1 VVVAWV
7 AIAAVALSASVFLA
21 LADIDVVQAAV
32 TAFAFAAATFFPA
45 LLLTVW
51 WKRCTWIG
59 AMLALGFGFAAMA
72 GALAFGDALV
82 AGQFTSAAAALI
94 AAAIALIAGM
104 VGSFVGPRPSPA
116 QLAYFEELGDPG
128 GDALYDRALRRA
140 AVSQ

>member
-1 VVVAWV
+1 
-7 AIAAVALSASVFLA
+7 
-21 LADIDVVQAAV
+21 
-32 TAFAFAAATFFPA
+32 

-59 AMLALGFGFAAMA
+59 ASLALGFGFAVMA

-82 AGQFTSAAAALI
+82 AGQFRLTSAAATLI

-128 GDALYDRALRRA
+128 GDALYARALRRA
-140 AVSQ
+140 TAAGQ

>member
-1 VVVAWV
+1 
-7 AIAAVALSASVFLA
+7 
-21 LADIDVVQAAV
+21 
-32 TAFAFAAATFFPA
+32 
-45 LLLTVW
+45 
-51 WKRCTWIG
+51 
-59 AMLALGFGFAAMA
+59 MLALGFGFAAMA